1 MTATLPSLV
10 FVAALCAVLA
20 VLVLRREPEALRR
33 ALGKAVVKAGVLVPA
48 LALALLAAN
57 FAKLLIP
64 VDLVSRWGG
73 EASGLTG
80 ILIASVAGAILP
92 GGPFVAFP
100 IAVSLYE
107 TGAGLPQMVSL
118 ITAWCVIALHRILT
132 FELPL
137 LGARFVLLRI
147 ASSLV
152 LAPITGLLAWAVT
165 ALV

>member
-1 MTATLPSLV
+1 MTATLPSLA
-10 FVAALCAVLA
+10 FVAVLCAILG
-20 VLVLRREPEALRR
+20 LMVLRREPEALRR
-33 ALGKAVVKAGVLVPA
+33 CLGKAVVKAGNLVPA
-48 LALALLAAN
+48 LVLALLAAN
-57 FAKLLIP
+57 FARLLIP

-80 ILIASVAGAILP
+80 ILIASMAGAVLP

-107 TGAGLPQMVSL
+107 TGAGLPQMVAL
-118 ITAWCVIALHRILT
+118 ITAWCVIAFHRILT

-137 LGARFVLLRI
+137 LGPRFVLLRV

-152 LAPITGLLAWAVT
+152 LAPMAGLLAWVLT
-165 ALV
+165 G